1 MKKTDLTMTQDEFG
15 CWHETEA
22 SIKRRIQA
30 EVGFESFEIE
40 LMESYDEHGICKH
53 ASFVYLEHGW
63 WINFETHTIA
73 RDEAYDVKSI
83 LK

>member
-15 CWHETEA
+15 YWHETEA

-40 LMESYDEHGICKH
+40 LMESYAEHGICQH
-53 ASFVYLEHGW
+53 VSFVYLEHGW
-63 WINFETHTIA
+63 WVSFETHTIT
-73 RDEAYDVKSI
+73 RCEEYDVKSI